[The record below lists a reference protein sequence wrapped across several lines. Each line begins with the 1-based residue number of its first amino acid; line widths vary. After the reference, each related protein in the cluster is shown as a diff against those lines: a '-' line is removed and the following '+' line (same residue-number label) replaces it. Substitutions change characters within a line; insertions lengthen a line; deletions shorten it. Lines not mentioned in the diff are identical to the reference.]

1 MFFKKEKIVFHCELP
16 EIKEKYPIIAAKEYK
31 FNWFKKSAQ
40 AFKSTVEQRA
50 AYEQITGVV
59 KCPGIHPVMKKGYI
73 VQSWFD
79 ITVKPLINGFEFF
92 IPQGLHSYLKERKY
106 DKHLVSCFS
115 GEHPAHA
122 IPLPETYV
130 QALIKINL
138 PWSVS
143 IPAGWNLLIMPIPY
157 SDNTDFTAVHGMLE
171 PGDFYNLN
179 AIIKCN
185 SNNKQFTIPAGTPLM
200 QIIPIKDN
208 SPIVEFADYDERT
221 QQKEINNKYIS
232 NHQFVIKK

>member
-1 MFFKKEKIVFHCELP
+1 
-16 EIKEKYPIIAAKEYK
+16 
-31 FNWFKKSAQ
+31 
-40 AFKSTVEQRA
+40 
-50 AYEQITGVV
+50 
-59 KCPGIHPVMKKGYI
+59 
-73 VQSWFD
+73 
-79 ITVKPLINGFEFF
+79 
-92 IPQGLHSYLKERKY
+92 
-106 DKHLVSCFS
+106 
-115 GEHPAHA
+115 
-122 IPLPETYV
+122 
-130 QALIKINL
+130 LIKINL